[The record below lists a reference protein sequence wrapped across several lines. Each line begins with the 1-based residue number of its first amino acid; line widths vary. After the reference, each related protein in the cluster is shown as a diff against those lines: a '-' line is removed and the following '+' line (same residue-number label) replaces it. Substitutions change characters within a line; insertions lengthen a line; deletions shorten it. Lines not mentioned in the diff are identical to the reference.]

1 MKKMKVL
8 KKESITSN
16 KLKFVAIVD
25 PPRSGLLSNVAK
37 SLRTC
42 KGLDK
47 LIYVSCNPAAI
58 NDSLKLYLTL
68 L

>member
-1 MKKMKVL
+1 MKK
-8 KKESITSN
+8 ETSISTN
-16 KLKFVAIVD
+16 KLKFVAVVD
-25 PPRSGLLSNVAK
+25 PPRSGLLMNVAK

-58 NDSLKLYLTL
+58 NDSFIKSIYFLR
-68 L
+68 